1 MSLIDELLE
10 NDSTTLNESKK
21 EPIKQKITPIVNNS
35 RFSEIEDI
43 SEEISEDINEDF
55 TTQDDFINEPEP
67 TGQTAE
73 FIDNDHFDDIE
84 TNELSEQEK
93 KRNFL
98 FAEMRV
104 QMFSIAGAM
113 ACQFLSG
120 EWGEEYENKYTPS
133 KAKQKELSKCIA
145 EVMNIEMTTKNPRT
159 TMYEMF
165 AVVFAPILFKAGQI
179 GFRKKKEKKEKA
191 KMQVVKTYEP
201 QPEAQ
206 PQNPENWA
214 IPPQKVTYKP
224 QPAQPQP
231 QPQPQ
236 FNYIDD
242 KQTAEVETILTPS
255 NALNNQNRPPVG
267 NFAKKET
274 RGRKKGSKR
283 NPKTKKMEQPYKIE
297 NGLMFYSWGETKK
310 AKK

>member
-10 NDSTTLNESKK
+10 NDSTTLSESKK
-21 EPIKQKITPIVNNS
+21 EPIKQRIIPTVNNN

-43 SEEISEDINEDF
+43 SEDISEDFN
-55 TTQDDFINEPEP
+55 TSDDFINEPEA

-73 FIDNDHFDDIE
+73 FYDDNSFDDIE

-133 KAKQKELSKCIA
+133 KTKQRELAKCIA
-145 EVMNIEMTTKNPRT
+145 EVMNIEMTVKNPRT

-165 AVVFAPILFKAGQI
+165 AVVFAPILFKASQV
-179 GFRKKKEKKEKA
+179 GFRNKKKKKELA
-191 KMQVVKTYEP
+191 KMQVVKTYAP
-201 QPEAQ
+201 QPEP
-206 PQNPENWA
+206 PQKWA
-214 IPPQKVTYKP
+214 EPLQKVTYAP
-224 QPAQPQP
+224 QPQP
-231 QPQPQ
+231 QPQPEPQ

-242 KQTAEVETILTPS
+242 RQTAEVETIFKHTNLKP
-255 NALNNQNRPPVG
+255 LG